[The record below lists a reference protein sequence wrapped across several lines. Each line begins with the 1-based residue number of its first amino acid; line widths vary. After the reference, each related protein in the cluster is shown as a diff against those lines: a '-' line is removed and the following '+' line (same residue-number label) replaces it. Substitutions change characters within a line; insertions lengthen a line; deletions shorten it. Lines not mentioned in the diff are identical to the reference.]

1 MAVRKGV
8 IAINKNSMYILA
20 AVLVIVIVVVA
31 AGAYVFLGMNN
42 GSGTPNVA
50 DATSLTYDSDVTYQG
65 ATSTYKWTAR
75 DMGTSD
81 MALRIEIF
89 GGASGNYTYIL
100 NGKDKTA
107 WVGVN
112 DEWSDLSSDF
122 TNQWNNW
129 VGSGKQWTT
138 DVDTL
143 AANWSGTG
151 DYTYTDSAT
160 QTTIRIYNI
169 AVNPTIDDSLF
180 QHTT

>member
-1 MAVRKGV
+1 M
-8 IAINKNSMYILA
+8 INKNTMYILV
-20 AVLVIVIVVVA
+20 AVLVVAVVGVGV
-31 AGAYVFLGMNN
+31 GAYVFLGM
-42 GSGTPNVA
+42 GGGGGTTNVA
-50 DATSLTYDSDVTYQG
+50 DATSLQYDADVTYQG
-65 ATSTYKWTAR
+65 STSLYKFAAR

-81 MALRIEIF
+81 MALRIDIF

-100 NGKDKTA
+100 NGKDQTA

-122 TNQWNNW
+122 TNQWNAW
-129 VGSGKQWTT
+129 VGSGKQFTT

-169 AVNPTIDDSLF
+169 QVNPTIDNALF
-180 QHTT
+180 EHTT